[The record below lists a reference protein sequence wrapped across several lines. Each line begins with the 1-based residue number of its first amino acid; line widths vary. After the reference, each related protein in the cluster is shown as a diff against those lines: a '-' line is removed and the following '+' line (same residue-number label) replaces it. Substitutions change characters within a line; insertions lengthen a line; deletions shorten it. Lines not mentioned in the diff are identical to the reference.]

1 MRSLPVRLAAGGPYL
16 SLLSWKDGRG
26 HSPLGWRVAETQ
38 AGTPALTLLGP
49 WRSEKEAIKPPRTGV
64 PQDSSLPP
72 FGAGPW
78 AGTAGPLA
86 PAPAAAAGEA
96 QSLTEDVP
104 ARRPQRAAPL
114 CPRPPLLQPWLGRLP
129 GGLLQALLHAEE
141 LGGGGDPVPAARRAP
156 GQHPHARGAGLH
168 QQWAG
173 AGLEGRVARRPHS
186 LINPSLT
193 VSECGNPVT
202 PSLTRCPCPGLLR
215 SFIPPRGPCAALPA
229 GAAGFGRTGPA
240 AAVHLQRPDAPPR
253 PRPPPRLCPLRLPRP
268 PPVLP
273 LPLSGLADVFL
284 SAPLPPARTLPSVGA
299 RAEPGRAARKAGKP
313 RLGLAG
319 TTHPPDPGA
328 AGSGERRHLLAAGL
342 TAHLRP
348 PALPPQVGTASTSG
362 SGSTTG
368 PSKAI
373 SCGQMASPW

>member
-1 MRSLPVRLAAGGPYL
+1 MG
-16 SLLSWKDGRG
+16 G

-49 WRSEKEAIKPPRTGV
+49 WRSEEEAIKAPCTGV

-78 AGTAGPLA
+78 AGTVGPLA
-86 PAPAAAAGEA
+86 PAPAAGEA

-114 CPRPPLLQPWLGRLP
+114 CLRPPLLQPWLGRLP

-156 GQHPHARGAGLH
+156 GQHQHARGAGLH

-193 VSECGNPVT
+193 VSECGNPLT

-215 SFIPPRGPCAALPA
+215 SFIPSRGPCPALPA
-229 GAAGFGRTGPA
+229 GAAGFGRTGLA
-240 AAVHLQRPDAPPR
+240 AAVHLQRPDAPRARARLPASAPSACPPPTRSPAPPLWPR
-253 PRPPPRLCPLRLPRP
+253 RCFLLRTPAARPDPALCRRAGRGWTGGRESREAPAGVWLERPPTP
-268 PPVLP
+268 
-273 LPLSGLADVFL
+273 
-284 SAPLPPARTLPSVGA
+284 
-299 RAEPGRAARKAGKP
+299 
-313 RLGLAG
+313 
-319 TTHPPDPGA
+319 HPGA

-342 TAHLRP
+342 TAHMRP

-373 SCGQMASPW
+373 SCGQTASPW